1 MKTRVGQQTVEEIQ
15 NEFQSEEIDESTK
28 ELIELAEFLEE
39 ENQPNAPS
47 LAVLEAW
54 KQRHKSIYISQ
65 VSIESNQYYIF
76 TTIKRNTYKQLQAS
90 GALDDDEKSNE
101 VLVDKCLLYPEPN
114 TSWRLTS
121 DAGIITTLGKQIAY
135 KSGFVSPQE
144 ALSLIKVI

>member
-1 MKTRVGQQTVEEIQ
+1 MKTRVNQTAEEIQ
-15 NEFQSEEIDESTK
+15 REFQSEVIDQETK
-28 ELIELAEFLEE
+28 ELMELAEFLEE
-39 ENQPNAPS
+39 ENQKDAPS
-47 LAVLEAW
+47 LAVLESW
-54 KQRHKSIYISQ
+54 KIKHKSIYISQ
-65 VSIESNQYYIF
+65 ISVDSDQYYIF

-101 VLVDKCLLYPEPN
+101 VLVDKCLLYPQPS
-114 TSWRLTS
+114 TSWRLTC